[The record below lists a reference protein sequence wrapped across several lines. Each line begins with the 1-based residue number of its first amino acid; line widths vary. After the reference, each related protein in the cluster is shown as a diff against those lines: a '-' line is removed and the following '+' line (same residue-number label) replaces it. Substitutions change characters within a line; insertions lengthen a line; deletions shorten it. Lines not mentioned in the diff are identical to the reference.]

1 MHQYETP
8 CPPDRVARLR
18 PLVCCGFRRRDH
30 CGSRGPRKGA
40 HVYRVSV
47 DTGGT
52 FTDVVV
58 RDPDNNVYMSK
69 ALTTRDRAYRAIAH
83 ALEDI
88 AGQIGVSVA
97 SLIRRAAQINYG
109 TTRSTNLVVT
119 GQSARTAL
127 LTTAGFPDVLL
138 LREGGKPDPFRR
150 LHYRGAYVPRY
161 LTFEVSERMTST
173 GEVYLPLDE
182 ETVIAALRDC
192 RDAGVEAIAVC
203 LLWSIADPQHEIR
216 IGELI
221 GEHLPDVP
229 FTLSHQV
236 NPSIR
241 EYRRASATAIDA
253 SLKPAMQQ
261 FFADL
266 ELDLAAAGFTGTL
279 LISTSYGG
287 GWHADRI
294 AEQPVYSIGSGPS
307 MAPLAAIDVA
317 ERNLPGGAAAQ
328 TILVTDMGG
337 TTFDLAVVEHG
348 EIARTNDTWLGG
360 KWVGDIT
367 GTRSVDIESIGAGG
381 GSVVWVDGG
390 GMMRVGPL
398 SAGSEPGPVCYGRG
412 GSEPTVT
419 DAALVLGY
427 LDSSNFLGGRL
438 TLDRAGAQAAL
449 TQIGDRT
456 GLSLEEAARAAL
468 HISVDNIV
476 TAIRE
481 KTVARGIDARE
492 LVVVA
497 GGGASGLTVG
507 LIARELGAAVV
518 ILPKAAGALSAYGAL
533 GSDIVSEFDAPTFM
547 STEHPDFSVDNAAV
561 SRVERAAAEF
571 YGTLDARTASS
582 GTTEYYMQARY
593 PMQAWELTI
602 SLGDAQALH
611 RLDAA
616 AVEACFHREHER
628 VFGVQEPDE
637 HVEIVSWGAR
647 ARARMQ
653 TGSSP
658 SVFVMS
664 EGESARATRP
674 AYFADVGWR
683 DTPVLD
689 AGELARR
696 GSITGPAIIREDI
709 TTIVVYPD
717 QTLAVLPSGDYQLS
731 TESFITRSGAQ
742 S

>member
-1 MHQYETP
+1 M
-8 CPPDRVARLR
+8 
-18 PLVCCGFRRRDH
+18 
-30 CGSRGPRKGA
+30 
-40 HVYRVSV
+40 

-58 RDPDNNVYMSK
+58 RDPDNKVYMSK

-83 ALEDI
+83 GLEDI
-88 AGQIGVSVA
+88 AGRIGLSVEA
-97 SLIRRAAQINYG
+97 LIRSSAQINYG

-127 LTTAGFPDVLL
+127 FTTAGFPDVLL

-150 LHYRGAYVPRY
+150 LHYRRAFVPRY
-161 LTFEVSERMTST
+161 LTFEIAERVTSD

-182 ETVIAALRDC
+182 LTVIAALRAC
-192 RDAGVEAIAVC
+192 READVEAIAVC
-203 LLWSIADPQHEIR
+203 LLWSIASPLHELR

-221 GEHLPDVP
+221 SEHLPGVP

-266 ELDLAAAGFTGTL
+266 EHDLDEAGFAGTL

-294 AEQPVYSIGSGPS
+294 SEQPVYSIGSGPS

-317 ERNLPGGAAAQ
+317 DRNLPGGAAGH

-438 TLDRAGAQAAL
+438 ALDIDGARAAL
-449 TQIGDRT
+449 REIGEQT
-456 GLSLEEAARAAL
+456 SMSVEEAARAAL

-497 GGGASGLTVG
+497 GGGASGLTLG
-507 LIARELGAAVV
+507 LIARELGAGAV
-518 ILPKAAGALSAYGAL
+518 ILPKAAGAMSAYGAL
-533 GSDIVSEFDAPTFM
+533 GSDIVSEFDVPTFM
-547 STEHPDFSVDNAAV
+547 STDQAEFTVDNNAV
-561 SRVERAAAEF
+561 GSVGDSASEF
-571 YGTLDARTASS
+571 FATLDAQTIAAA
-582 GTTEYYMQARY
+582 TTDYYMQARY

-602 SLGDAQALH
+602 TLGSKSELSQ
-611 RLDAA
+611 LDAA
-616 AVEACFHREHER
+616 AIEDAFHREHER
-628 VFGVQEPDE
+628 VFGVHEPGE
-637 HVEIVSWGAR
+637 HVEIISWGAR
-647 ARARMQ
+647 ARVRVLAGAAENRFVSA
-653 TGSSP
+653 TGDAAAVS
-658 SVFVMS
+658 
-664 EGESARATRP
+664 RP
-674 AYFADVGWR
+674 AYFEGLGWQ
-683 DTPVLD
+683 DTPVFD
-689 AGELARR
+689 AADVQTR
-696 GSITGPAIIREDI
+696 GSVAGPAIIREDI
-709 TTIVVYPD
+709 TTIVIYPE
-717 QTLAVLPSGDYQLS
+717 QTLEVLPSGDYRL
-731 TESFITRSGAQ
+731 TAQ
-742 S
+742 SHTDRTGDQS